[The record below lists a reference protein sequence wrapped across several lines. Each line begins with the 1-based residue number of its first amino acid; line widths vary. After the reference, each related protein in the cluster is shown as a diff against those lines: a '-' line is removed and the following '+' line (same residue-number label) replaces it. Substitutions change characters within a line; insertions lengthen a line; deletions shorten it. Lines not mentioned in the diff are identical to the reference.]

1 MLHRDH
7 SAGRLS
13 DGVTQLGTD
22 NAWIGVECQ
31 KPSASHYEAAEK
43 RQQILTK
50 PPGSLGVL
58 ETLAIRLAAMQGRD
72 RPRADVVR
80 IVLFAADHGVTA
92 QGISAYPSAVTVEML
107 RNFARGGAAIA
118 VLARELNASLDVV
131 DVGTLAP
138 SEMEGVVTDKMRR
151 GTRDFA
157 IEPAMTQ
164 GELDAALS
172 AGRRAI
178 VRVIAPG
185 ADVVILGEMG
195 IGNTT
200 SAAAVAAAVLGVRA
214 VDIAGAGTGL
224 DAEGINHKVR
234 VIEAALALHRLD
246 GAPADAMQALT
257 AVGGFEIAALA
268 GAMIGSAQAG
278 VRVLV
283 DGFIV
288 TAAALAAVRINP
300 SCAPWLIYSHRS
312 MERGHRLV
320 LEALGAEPILDLK
333 LRLGEGSGAAV
344 ALPLLRMA
352 CALHCGMATF
362 DEAQI
367 SSPGEL

>member
-1 MLHRDH
+1 M
-7 SAGRLS
+7 
-13 DGVTQLGTD
+13 QLGTD
-22 NAWIGVECQ
+22 SAWIRVECPR
-31 KPSASHYEAAEK
+31 PSASHFAAAEK
-43 RQQILTK
+43 RQQVLTK
-50 PPGSLGVL
+50 PPGSLGIL

-72 RPRADVVR
+72 KPRADVAR
-80 IVLFAADHGVTA
+80 IVLFAGDHGVTA

-107 RNFARGGAAIA
+107 RNFAHGGAAIA
-118 VLARELNASLDVV
+118 VLARELSASLDVV

-138 SEMEGVVTDKMRR
+138 SEMEGVVADKTRR

-164 GELDAALS
+164 SELAAALA
-172 AGRRAI
+172 AGRRA
-178 VRVIAPG
+178 VTRAIAPG

-200 SAAAVAAAVLGVRA
+200 SAAAVAASVLGVRA
-214 VDIAGAGTGL
+214 GDIVGAGTGL
-224 DAEGINHKVR
+224 DADGINHKAR
-234 VIEAALALHRLD
+234 IIEAALALHGLD
-246 GAPADAMQALT
+246 SAPADAMGALV

-268 GAMIGSAQAG
+268 GAMIASAHAG
-278 VRVLV
+278 VPVLV

-312 MERGHRLV
+312 MERGHRLLLDA
-320 LEALGAEPILDLK
+320 LEAEPILDLK

-344 ALPLLRMA
+344 ALPLLRLA
-352 CALHCGMATF
+352 CALHSGMATF

-367 SSPGEL
+367 SGPGEL